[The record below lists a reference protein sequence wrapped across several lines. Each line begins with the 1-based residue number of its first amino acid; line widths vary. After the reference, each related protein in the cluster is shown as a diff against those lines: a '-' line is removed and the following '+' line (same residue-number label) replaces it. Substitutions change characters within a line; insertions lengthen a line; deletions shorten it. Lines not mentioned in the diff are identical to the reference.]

1 MGEVIVVTSGK
12 GGVGKTTI
20 TANIGAALA
29 AMGKR
34 VVLVDGDTG
43 LRNLDILMGLENRI
57 VYNLVDVIDGRCR
70 LKQAL
75 IRDKR
80 YDNLFLLP
88 TAQTKNKNDVEP
100 EEMLDLIND
109 LKKDF
114 DYVIVDSP
122 AGIERGFENSVI
134 AAQKAIIVVNPELT
148 SIRDS
153 DRAIGI
159 LKEIGIKDC
168 KLIVNRIDNDMVRN
182 GEMLDVDD
190 IINSLEIEL
199 LGIVPEDR
207 AITVSTNK
215 GQPIVLNE
223 HSKVASTI
231 SEIAMRITGKQVP
244 FGFYEA
250 NSSGFVDK
258 LKKLFASN

>member
-20 TANIGAALA
+20 TTNIGTALA
-29 AMGKR
+29 AIGKR

-57 VYNLVDVIDGRCR
+57 VYDLIDVIDGRCI

-100 EEMLDLIND
+100 EKMLNLIND
-109 LKKDF
+109 LKNDF
-114 DYVIVDSP
+114 DYVIIDSP
-122 AGIERGFENSVI
+122 AGIERGFENSAI

-153 DRAIGI
+153 DRAIGM

-168 KLIVNRIDNDMVRN
+168 KLIVNRIDNEMVRN
-182 GEMLDVDD
+182 GEMLDVED

-207 AITVSTNK
+207 AITVATNK
-215 GQPIVLNE
+215 GQPMVLNE
-223 HSKVASTI
+223 NSKVASNI
-231 SEIAMRITGKQVP
+231 SEIAMRIIGKQVP
-244 FGFYEA
+244 FSFYEA
-250 NSSGFVDK
+250 NRSGFVDI
-258 LKKLFASN
+258 LKKLFVSN

>member
-20 TANIGAALA
+20 TANIGSALA
-29 AMGKR
+29 AIGKR

-100 EEMLDLIND
+100 EEMLNLIND
-109 LKKDF
+109 LKNDF
-114 DYVIVDSP
+114 DYVIIDSP

-182 GEMLDVDD
+182 GEMLDVED

-215 GQPIVLNE
+215 GQPIVLNGS
-223 HSKVASTI
+223 SKVASTI
-231 SEIAMRITGKQVP
+231 GEIALRITGKQVP

-250 NSSGFVDK
+250 NNSGFVDK
-258 LKKLFASN
+258 LKKIFASN